1 MKYIKGLV
9 SILFFGCLC
18 NVNAQIKVKVSGE
31 IFNGTEDSVFISQ
44 ITGNKYLNHVKGK
57 LDKKGNFVLEGKV
70 PAPDYYV
77 FRVGNQTM
85 NLVLRNNADVKIY
98 GDAQKFMQYHNV
110 VNSEETVKLN
120 EFVDQMRLYNYK
132 KDSATQYLRLHP
144 EQEKAIN
151 ESFYTVYLEFKSY
164 KERFLDE
171 NPNSAALL
179 PLLSETDPDKEFP
192 FYEKVVQNLLSGFG
206 DSPSIQQTK
215 MQYEQMLAKKQAMS
229 FLDPGKEA
237 MDFTQNKSDGS
248 PLKLTDLRGKV
259 VLLDF
264 WASWCG
270 PCRQENP
277 NVVRLYEKYKDAGF
291 TVMSVSL
298 DNNKDKWLQAIEKDK
313 LAWPNH
319 VSDLKGWQNEVAKLY
334 KVSGIPF
341 TVLIDKEGK
350 IINKNLR
357 GADLENTLKAIFG
370 F

>member
-1 MKYIKGLV
+1 
-9 SILFFGCLC
+9 
-18 NVNAQIKVKVSGE
+18 
-31 IFNGTEDSVFISQ
+31 
-44 ITGNKYLNHVKGK
+44 
-57 LDKKGNFVLEGKV
+57 
-70 PAPDYYV
+70 
-77 FRVGNQTM
+77 
-85 NLVLRNNADVKIY
+85 
-98 GDAQKFMQYHNV
+98 
-110 VNSEETVKLN
+110 
-120 EFVDQMRLYNYK
+120 
-132 KDSATQYLRLHP
+132 
-144 EQEKAIN
+144 
-151 ESFYTVYLEFKSY
+151 
-164 KERFLDE
+164 
-171 NPNSAALL
+171 
-179 PLLSETDPDKEFP
+179 
-192 FYEKVVQNLLSGFG
+192 
-206 DSPSIQQTK
+206 
-215 MQYEQMLAKKQAMS
+215 MLAKKQAMS

>member
-1 MKYIKGLV
+1 MKCIKGLIT
-9 SILFFGCLC
+9 ILFFGCLWS
-18 NVNAQIKVKVSGE
+18 VNAQVKVKVSGE
-31 IFNGTEDSVFISQ
+31 IFNGTGDSVYVSQ
-44 ITGNKYLNHVKGK
+44 INGNKYLDHLKGK
-57 LDKKGNFVLEGKV
+57 LDKKGNFVLEGKI

-77 FRVGNQTM
+77 FRIGTHSINI
-85 NLVLRNNADVKIY
+85 VLRNNADLKIY
-98 GDAQKFMQYHNV
+98 GDAQKFAQFHNI
-110 VNSEETVKLN
+110 VNSDETVKLN

-151 ESFYTVYLEFKSY
+151 ESFYLVYLEFKTY
-164 KERFLDE
+164 KERFLEE

-179 PLLSETDPDKEFP
+179 PILSEVDPEKEFP
-192 FYEKVVQNLLSGFG
+192 FYEKVVQNLLVGFA

-215 MQYEQMLAKKQAMS
+215 LQYEQMLAKKQALS

-237 MDFTQNKSDGS
+237 PDFTQNKSDGT
-248 PLKLTDLRGKV
+248 PLKLSDLRGMV
-259 VLLDF
+259 VLVDF

-298 DNNKDKWLQAIEKDK
+298 DNNQANWLKAIEKDK
-313 LAWPNH
+313 LSWPNH
-319 VSDLKGWQNEVAKLY
+319 VSDLLGWKNEVAKLY
-334 KVSGIPF
+334 RVTGIPF
-341 TVLIDKEGK
+341 TVLLDKEGK